1 MIAEQILHQLT
12 AEATDFIK
20 DPSRLDKLLGD
31 AEEMLRK
38 IPHVGDTLAGLP
50 IVISMVKSW
59 VKKEYE
65 VQPKVIATIV
75 AAFLYLV
82 KGKDLI
88 SDKIPII
95 GLTDDLAVLGLALK
109 FVEPELNA
117 YRAWRDG
124 TAPAPEADC
133 EPAKAEKAPIAV
145 KAVKLYENG
154 FMLQP
159 FAMGGEGTD
168 GLDPTIRYR
177 SSLQNFVIDTG
188 SEVIL
193 VDTGLPDGVPNQ
205 APNETTAIYM
215 GTRIQ
220 DYLDALKALGYT
232 PDNISK
238 ILITHKHADH
248 TGLLAAFPNATI
260 YASPEE
266 AQAQELAF
274 PNVTAVTYK
283 DGPYYNFPCSE
294 KIADGVYF
302 LPAKGHTTGNSI
314 VIVEDGDLFYMLH
327 GDVTYTDEAL
337 YANKLSVVFEDVA
350 AARATLNQVRAFIS
364 EHPTVYLSTHTPLGV
379 ENLMN
384 KAVIDLNNP
393 PKSIPPAEVAAVEA
407 TGKYICSVCGYVYDP
422 AEHDGVAFEALP
434 DDWKCPRCK
443 QGKEKFG
450 AA

>member
-1 MIAEQILHQLT
+1 MFAEDILRQFT

-20 DPSRLDKLLGD
+20 DPSRLDSLLGD
-31 AEEMLRK
+31 AEAQLRK

-59 VKKEYE
+59 VKQEYE
-65 VQPKVIATIV
+65 VQPKVLATIV

-88 SDKIPII
+88 PDKIPII
-95 GLTDDLAVLGLALK
+95 GMTDDLAVLGLALK
-109 FVEPELNA
+109 FVEPEVNA

-124 TAPAPEADC
+124 TAPAPEADG
-133 EPAKAEKAPIAV
+133 EPAKAEKAPIAI

-159 FAMGGEGTD
+159 FAMGGEGAD
-168 GLDPTIRYR
+168 GLDPAVRYR

-205 APNETTAIYM
+205 APDEKTAIYM
-215 GTRIQ
+215 GTRIR

-238 ILITHKHADH
+238 ILVTHKHADH

-266 AQAQELAF
+266 ARAQELAL
-274 PNVTAVTYK
+274 PNVKAVAYK
-283 DGPYYNFPCSE
+283 DGPYYNFPASE

-314 VIVEDGDLFYMLH
+314 VIVEDGGLFYMLH

-337 YANKLSVVFEDVA
+337 YANKLSVVYEDVV
-350 AARATLNQVRAFIS
+350 AARETLDQVRAFIS

-379 ENLMN
+379 ENLEN

-393 PKSIPPAEVAAVEA
+393 PESIPPTEAAAVEA

-443 QGKEKFG
+443 QGKEKFN